1 MKASVLAGQSN
12 DLACCDLLKL
22 RMRVG
27 MPSDTES
34 FLTNYRTSRLMEC
47 ENVVSGAR
55 SFIDSSVGS
64 AVRRDKSFNC
74 ELEVEDAF

>member
-27 MPSDTES
+27 MPCDTES
-34 FLTNYRTSRLMEC
+34 FFSRLMEC

-55 SFIDSSVGS
+55 SFIDSVST
-64 AVRRDKSFNC
+64 AVRRDKSYSC
-74 ELEVEDAF
+74 ELEVENAF